1 MGVLDRD
8 TGEVRYFV
16 KGVEETIAVI
26 NTGPDGVMY
35 ISNSPTG
42 HSIALALFGN
52 VVPPLTGGI
61 TKYAPKRLDL
71 LVRDIACAA
80 ADRATNAHTNLAL
93 CPDSADADVTQ
104 ILALIDQALT
114 AGLQAVADG
123 DLTAVEWTGLETLL
137 TDGQTHLTTSGRDG
151 LDEAEVPLSQ
161 ACDTFE

>member
-1 MGVLDRD
+1 MGVLDRAS
-8 TGEVRYFV
+8 GEIRYFV

-35 ISNSPTG
+35 ISNSPTR
-42 HSIALALFGN
+42 HSIAVALFGSL
-52 VVPPLTGGI
+52 VPPLTGGI

-80 ADRATNAHTNLAL
+80 ADRAANAHANVGI

-114 AGLQAVADG
+114 AGPQAVADG
-123 DLTAVEWTGLETLL
+123 DLTTGAWSTLETLL
-137 TDGQTHLTTSGRDG
+137 TDGQTFLTTSGRDG
-151 LDEAEVPLSQ
+151 LDEAEVPLQQ
-161 ACDTFE
+161 ACDTL